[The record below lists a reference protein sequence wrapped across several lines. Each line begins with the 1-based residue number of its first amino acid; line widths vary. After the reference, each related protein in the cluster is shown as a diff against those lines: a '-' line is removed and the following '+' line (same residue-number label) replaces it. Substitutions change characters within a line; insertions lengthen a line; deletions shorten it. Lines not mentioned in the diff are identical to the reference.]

1 MNYIYLFIISM
12 TPLIELRGAI
22 IAAVALNMNLFLS
35 SIICIIGNIIVMPI
49 IFIFAKKVLI
59 YGTKYKYIGPI
70 FEKILKKGH
79 EAGQKL
85 LNKSSKTTY
94 TALLL
99 FVGIPLPGTGVWTGT
114 LGASMLDL
122 DFKKSFIYV
131 LGGTIMACIIMVTLS
146 KLGFNIAN
154 IMISFIK

>member
-1 MNYIYLFIISM
+1 MKYLYLFIISM

-22 IAAVALNMNLFLS
+22 IAAVGLNLNLYLAS
-35 SIICIIGNIIVMPI
+35 LICIIGNILVMPI

-59 YGTKYKYIGPI
+59 YGSEYRYIGPI
-70 FEKILKKGH
+70 FKKILKKGH
-79 EAGQKL
+79 NAGQKL
-85 LNKSSKTTY
+85 LNRSSKKTY
-94 TALLL
+94 IALLL

-131 LGGTIMACIIMVTLS
+131 LFGTIMACTIMIILS
-146 KLGFNIAN
+146 KIGFNTADTI
-154 IMISFIK
+154 ISLFN